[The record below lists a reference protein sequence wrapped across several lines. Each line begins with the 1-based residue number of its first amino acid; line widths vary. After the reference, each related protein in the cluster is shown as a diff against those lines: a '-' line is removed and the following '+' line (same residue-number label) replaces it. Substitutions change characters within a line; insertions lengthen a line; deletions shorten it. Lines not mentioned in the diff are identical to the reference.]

1 MFIQIVQGVRV
12 FVSEK
17 QLEFISRHRNDT
29 FKSTELP
36 AEEIDTARV
45 LEDKAEF
52 VRKKFDSG
60 VQYTLNRRKKLFK
73 NAIQK

>member
-36 AEEIDTARV
+36 AEEIETAKV
-45 LEDKAEF
+45 LADKAVF
-52 VRKKFDSG
+52 VRKKLDSG
-60 VQYTLNRRKKLFK
+60 VQYTLNRRIKFIK
-73 NAIQK
+73 NAIKK

>member
-36 AEEIDTARV
+36 AEEIETARV
-45 LEDKAEF
+45 LADKAVF
-52 VRKKFDSG
+52 VRKKLDSG
-60 VQYTLNRRKKLFK
+60 VQYTLNRRIKFIKNDIKK
-73 NAIQK
+73 